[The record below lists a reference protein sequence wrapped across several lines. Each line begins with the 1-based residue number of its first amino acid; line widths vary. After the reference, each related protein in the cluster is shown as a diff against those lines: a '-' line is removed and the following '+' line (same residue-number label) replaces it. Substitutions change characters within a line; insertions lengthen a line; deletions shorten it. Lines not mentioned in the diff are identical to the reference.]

1 MALSLERWL
10 EIADSKKRLE
20 KLSDKFKTVCVLIYI
35 VIVWLGAFIF
45 TLPVLLSFKDE
56 VSFEGSS
63 FESESSWNNNQVIN
77 LLYYYIYI
85 FIYLIQFIF

>member
-35 VIVWLGAFIF
+35 VIVCAAVSSEIIVQYCA
-45 TLPVLLSFKDE
+45 VLYCNKL
-56 VSFEGSS
+56 
-63 FESESSWNNNQVIN
+63 
-77 LLYYYIYI
+77 
-85 FIYLIQFIF
+85 